1 MGGVLQTV
9 AILGAGDEGVVAAR
23 LAALAGTSV
32 RLWDSSEASLRAGVL
47 LVRIQLERAVREGSA
62 PPEHRQQIMDGVLA
76 TADLAEA
83 LSGADVVL
91 DAGAAEPRIR
101 REVLAR
107 AAALEPSVPLVTTG
121 PVADLAAVLPDPSR
135 LAGLVLGD
143 RPGLRS
149 AEPVA
154 GPATG
159 AGALE
164 AARDLAALLASAA
177 VVHQA

>member
-1 MGGVLQTV
+1 VGSGLQTV

-23 LAALAGTSV
+23 LASLAGTSV
-32 RLWDSSEASLRAGVL
+32 RLWDASEASLRAGVL

-62 PPEHRQQIMDGVLA
+62 PTEHRQQIMDGVLA
-76 TADLAEA
+76 TTDLAEA
-83 LSGADVVL
+83 LAGADAVL
-91 DAGAAEPRIR
+91 DTGAAAPRIR
-101 REVLAR
+101 QEVLAR
-107 AAALEPSVPLVTTG
+107 AAALEPAVPLVTTG
-121 PVADLAAVLPDPSR
+121 PVADLAVALPDPSR
-135 LAGLVLGD
+135 LAGLVLGE

-159 AGALE
+159 ARALE

-177 VVHQA
+177 VVHPA

>member
-1 MGGVLQTV
+1 MGSLLQTV
-9 AILGAGDEGVVAAR
+9 AILGAGDEGVAAAR
-23 LAALAGTSV
+23 LAALAGVSV
-32 RLWDSSEASLRAGVL
+32 RLWDASEAALRAGVL
-47 LVRIQLERAVREGSA
+47 LVRIQLERAVQDGSA

-76 TADLAEA
+76 TTDLEEA
-83 LSGADVVL
+83 VAGADVVL
-91 DAGAAEPRIR
+91 DAAAAVPQLRA
-101 REVLAR
+101 EVLAR

-121 PVADLAAVLPDPSR
+121 PVGELAPALADPSR

-154 GPATG
+154 GPAT
-159 AGALE
+159 AGRALE

-177 VVHQA
+177 VVHHA